1 MRLGRHGGR
10 RARHPAR
17 RLDDRLRQQRVE
29 DARGAA
35 QVHHAVE
42 LDADDGLHL
51 AARRVLEDDR
61 AGEVGVVHEAR
72 RRHVVVLELGRRDR
86 AEHRALRDERALR
99 REHEGLARAARDARH
114 EDEDGSYLLE
124 VSSPGLNRKLI
135 TKEHFD
141 RFIGKTIKIKLKE
154 KIDNRMN
161 YKGELLTRLGNEI
174 EVMVDN
180 IKFTIDIDSIDIC
193 RIVPKYK

>member
-1 MRLGRHGGR
+1 MDILDRKIRDEIEHSINSIGFELMEIKCSPNRNGLKIVTFIDHLDGIT
-10 RARHPAR
+10 
-17 RLDDRLRQQRVE
+17 LDDCVKASKIIE
-29 DARGAA
+29 PI
-35 QVHHAVE
+35 
-42 LDADDGLHL
+42 
-51 AARRVLEDDR
+51 LES
-61 AGEVGVVHEAR
+61 
-72 RRHVVVLELGRRDR
+72 
-86 AEHRALRDERALR
+86 
-99 REHEGLARAARDARH
+99 

-161 YKGELLTRLGNEI
+161 YKGELLARLGNEI
-174 EVMVDN
+174 EVIVDN
-180 IKFTIDIDSIDIC
+180 IKFKIDIDSIDIC